1 MELVLQAIATVGFP
15 IVAVLLL
22 GYFIYKIWEQSVKR
36 EETLLGEIAEN
47 RKVNEKFAEII
58 GGYEITLGEIKTDV
72 KDIKETLHINHE

>member
-58 GGYEITLGEIKTDV
+58 GGYEITLGEIKNDV
-72 KDIKETLHINHE
+72 KDIKETLQITHE

>member
-22 GYFIYKIWEQSVKR
+22 GFFIYKIWEQSVKR
-36 EETLLGEIAEN
+36 EDTLLNEIAEN

-58 GGYEITLGEIKTDV
+58 GGYEITLGEIKNDV
-72 KDIKETLHINHE
+72 KDIKETLQITNQ